1 MPNVYEVSD
10 FGLVN
15 SATFT
20 TIKSLKIHAISL
32 RSYEVI
38 LFHNISGP
46 KASRGVHTVTHLVKL

>member
-20 TIKSLKIHAISL
+20 RKKSLKIHAISL
-32 RSYEVI
+32 RSYEVM
-38 LFHNISGP
+38 LFYDISGP
-46 KASRGVHTVTHLVKL
+46 NASSGVHAVIHLVKL

>member
-1 MPNVYEVSD
+1 MPNVNEVSD

-20 TIKSLKIHAISL
+20 RKKSLKIHALSL

-38 LFHNISGP
+38 LFYNISG
-46 KASRGVHTVTHLVKL
+46 A